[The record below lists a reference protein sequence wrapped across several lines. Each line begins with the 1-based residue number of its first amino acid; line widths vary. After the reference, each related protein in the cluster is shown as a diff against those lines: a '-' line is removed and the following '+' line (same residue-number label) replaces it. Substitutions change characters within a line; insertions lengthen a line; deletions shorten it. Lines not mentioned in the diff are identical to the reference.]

1 MLRCF
6 KRKKTKTKIKPF
18 ADLKVVNVWENK
30 KIIKSVVI
38 EK

>member
-6 KRKKTKTKIKPF
+6 KRKKIKPF
-18 ADLKVVNVWENK
+18 TDLKVVNAWENK
-30 KIIKSVVI
+30 KIIKSIVI